1 MRDSRRPP
9 RVDDDA
15 ATTMDGVR
23 TDREWNEISFV
34 RVVVSVFRRAHRAR
48 EGDASAS
55 RAPSWVENPTR
66 RETSREGARDEETRR
81 RGLTIKR
88 VFRVK

>member
-1 MRDSRRPP
+1 MRDPRRPP

-23 TDREWNEISFV
+23 TDRDGMKSFV
-34 RVVVSVFRRAHRAR
+34 RVVVSVFRRAHRAATR
-48 EGDASAS
+48 ERIA
-55 RAPSWVENPTR
+55 RAIVGGKPYEEGNP
-66 RETSREGARDEETRR
+66 EGGARRGDEETRP
-81 RGLTIKR
+81 TIKR

>member
-34 RVVVSVFRRAHRAR
+34 RVVVSVSSSRPSRAR
-48 EGDASAS
+48 
-55 RAPSWVENPTR
+55 RR
-66 RETSREGARDEETRR
+66 RERIARAVVGGKPYEEGNLARGGRETRR
-81 RGLTIKR
+81 RGDED
-88 VFRVK
+88 